1 MSEPKSDPFIT
12 AQKAAAEI
20 SEITGKSHH
29 EISFTLGSGWSDA
42 AGIFGEPT
50 HRIEMSKLTGFNT
63 STVAGHGG
71 HISSYTINNKN
82 ILIFFGRTHL
92 YEGKGIDAVVHGV
105 RTAVSAGA
113 KIVVLTNAC
122 GGINPSYSVG
132 QPVLIRDHIS
142 LTGISPIK
150 GANFVDL
157 TDVYSARLRAQLKSL
172 DQSLVEGVYAH
183 WPGPTYETPA
193 EIKMIGILGADL
205 VGMST
210 VPEAIAAHAM
220 GAEVIGISLVTN
232 PAAGLSKNKLS
243 HEEVIAAGKASA
255 EKVGKLLEN
264 LLKVS

>member
-1 MSEPKSDPFIT
+1 MSETKADPFIN
-12 AQKAAAEI
+12 AKKAADEI
-20 SEITGKSHH
+20 AKLTGKASHD
-29 EISFTLGSGWSDA
+29 ISFTLGSGWSDA
-42 AGIFGEPT
+42 ASVFGEPT
-50 HRIEMSKLTGFNT
+50 HRIEMSKLAGFAT
-63 STVAGHGG
+63 STVVGHGG
-71 HISSYTINNKN
+71 HICSYTINDKN

-105 RTAVSAGA
+105 RTAVSAGV

-122 GGINPSYSVG
+122 GGINPDYSVG

-142 LTGISPIK
+142 LTGKSPIK

-172 DQSLVEGVYAH
+172 DPSLAEGVYAH

-193 EIKMIGILGADL
+193 EIRMIGILGADL

-220 GAEVIGISLVTN
+220 GAEVIGVSLVTN

-255 EKVGKLLEN
+255 EKVGRLLEN
-264 LLKVS
+264 LLKVG

>member
-1 MSEPKSDPFIT
+1 MSAPITEPLSAAK
-12 AQKAAAEI
+12 QAAAEI
-20 SEITGKSHH
+20 AEITGKTTH
-29 EISFTLGSGWSDA
+29 EMSFTLGSGWSDA
-42 AGIFGEPT
+42 ATIFGEPT
-50 HRIEMSKLTGFNT
+50 HRIEMSKLTGFAN

-71 HISSYTINNKN
+71 HISSYTIAGKN
-82 ILIFFGRTHL
+82 VLIFFGRTHL

-122 GGINPSYSVG
+122 GGINPNYSVG

-142 LTGISPIK
+142 LTGVSPIR

-172 DQSLVEGVYAH
+172 DPSLVEGVYAH

-193 EIKMIGILGADL
+193 EIRMIGILGADL

>member
-1 MSEPKSDPFIT
+1 MSESMTK
-12 AQKAAAEI
+12 ALAAAKYAAEEI
-20 SEITGKSHH
+20 AKLTGKSSHDM
-29 EISFTLGSGWSDA
+29 SFTLGSGWSDA
-42 AGIFGEPT
+42 ASVFGEPT
-50 HRIEMSKLTGFNT
+50 HRIEMSALTGFEKA
-63 STVAGHGG
+63 TVAGHGG
-71 HISSYTINNKN
+71 HISSYTIENRN

-92 YEGKGIDAVVHGV
+92 YEGKGIDSVVHGV

-122 GGINPSYSVG
+122 GGINPGYSVG

-150 GANFVDL
+150 GANFIDL
-157 TDVYSARLRAQLKSL
+157 TDVYSQRLRAKLKSY
-172 DQSLVEGVYAH
+172 DPTIAEGVYAH

-193 EIKMIGILGADL
+193 EIRMIGILGADL

-220 GAEVIGISLVTN
+220 GAEVIAISLVTN

-264 LLKVS
+264 LLQVS